1 MGIKEKLPWINSDK
15 RRDRIAGYLIYGI
28 VILFAVGAI
37 FAPPVEEGVES
48 GTTTTA
54 AAIEEEDDGVLD
66 EQDVKDL
73 LGWSHRA
80 NIESAGPVVVLTRE
94 MSSIS
99 TPDWETMES
108 IEIFKALFKDPR
120 IMKVTIKITA
130 PMVDVYGQESM
141 ELAIKYRMTREIYEK
156 INWDYFDPSDL
167 CEVAD
172 ECYIHPDFQ
181 LSG

>member
-1 MGIKEKLPWINSDK
+1 MSIKEKLPLLNSDSK
-15 RRDRIAGYLIYGI
+15 GTRMVGYVVYAFVGLM
-28 VILFAVGAI
+28 VLGAI
-37 FAPPVEEGVES
+37 LPSPDTGDETT
-48 GTTTTA
+48 TTTTA
-54 AAIEEEDDGVLD
+54 AAIEEEDDGALD

-181 LSG
+181 LSY